1 LNTAHVAD
9 CRNSNAASFMR
20 TNVHVLPGDDA
31 MRVLLVDDHELFR
44 AGLAL
49 LIKELFPDA
58 ILLHAN
64 TLLHGVNSA
73 MTENPDIVFLDLELP
88 DGHGCDALAQLK
100 DARPSLPVVV
110 LSADERGETVGRCL
124 ELRAMGYVPK
134 SSSPEALHAA
144 IVAVLSGGVF
154 LPAASIAGLRR
165 AIDTAG
171 AARESGKAQPTNG
184 GVEPW
189 DAPRL
194 GLTPREYETLAWL
207 ARGLPSKAIASK
219 MRLEDIT
226 VRKYISHLLAH
237 FNLRRRTEL
246 IVMLADKGIT
256 FGTLSDT
263 GPSPDPDSSS
273 DGRQRIG

>member
-1 LNTAHVAD
+1 
-9 CRNSNAASFMR
+9 
-20 TNVHVLPGDDA
+20 

-58 ILLHAN
+58 ELLHAN
-64 TLLHGVNSA
+64 TLLHGVDSA

-110 LSADERGETVGRCL
+110 LSADERVETVGRCL

-165 AIDTAG
+165 AIDMAE
-171 AARESGKAQPTNG
+171 APARKSEKTQPTNG
-184 GVEPW
+184 GAEPW

-207 ARGLPSKAIASK
+207 VRGLPSKAIASK
-219 MRLEDIT
+219 MGLEDIT

-256 FGTLSDT
+256 LGTLSVT
-263 GPSPDPDSSS
+263 VPSLDRGSSS
-273 DGRQRIG
+273 DERQRTG